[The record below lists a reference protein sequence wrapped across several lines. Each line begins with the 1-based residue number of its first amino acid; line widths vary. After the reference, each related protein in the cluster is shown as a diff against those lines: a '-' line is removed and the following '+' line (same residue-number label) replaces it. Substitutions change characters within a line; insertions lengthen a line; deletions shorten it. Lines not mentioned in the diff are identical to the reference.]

1 MSAEH
6 ARAGASCRAALAR
19 WLLATFA
26 MAILIFQYPPSVA
39 RVMPPDPTPP
49 AEPPRPPPDP
59 DPLPVPGPGPV
70 PVPIPIEPSLPD
82 YVDVPPVKPI
92 DR

>member
-1 MSAEH
+1 MS
-6 ARAGASCRAALAR
+6 
-19 WLLATFA
+19 
-26 MAILIFQYPPSVA
+26 ILIFQYSRIA
-39 RVMPPDPTPP
+39 EDVMPPDPTPP

-59 DPLPVPGPGPV
+59 EPLPIPGPV

-82 YVDVPPVKPI
+82 YVDVPPVRPM